1 MIALNY
7 HQVTEQ
13 KNDSIYT
20 ISPRVLARH
29 LAGIQNHRMNIAGV
43 DDVLHAKQDD
53 TLIMLHF
60 DDGTSDHFDEVFPLL
75 ESNNAKG
82 VFFISAAK
90 INQPGYLTQE
100 QVKRLADAGH
110 NIECHGNSHRR
121 MDRMSREE
129 LNNELTISIQK
140 IKEWTGRAPRI
151 LAPPG
156 GYCSRQ
162 VTRAGR
168 THGLEIIR
176 TMRWNTNDIPLNGN
190 IDCLVVTRTTS
201 DSQFTDWLHGKG
213 IIYLRVA
220 FLFKQ
225 VLRTILPFQLYL
237 KIRESLSKRISQT

>member
-13 KNDSIYT
+13 KTGSIYT
-20 ISPRVLARH
+20 ISPRLLARH
-29 LAGIQNHRMNIAGV
+29 LAEIQKHCMNIAGV
-43 DDVLHAKQDD
+43 DDVLQAKEDD

-100 QVKRLADAGH
+100 QVRRIADAGH
-110 NIECHGNSHRR
+110 NIECHGNSHHR

-156 GYCSRQ
+156 GYCSQHITSEARS
-162 VTRAGR
+162 
-168 THGLEIIR
+168 HGLEIIR
-176 TMRWNTNDIPLNGN
+176 TMRWNTNNIPLNGSIN
-190 IDCLVVTRTTS
+190 CLVVTSMTS
-201 DSQFTDWLHGKG
+201 DSQFSDWLHGKG
-213 IIYLRVA
+213 IIFLRIV
-220 FLFKQ
+220 FWLKQ
-225 VLRTILPFQLYL
+225 ILRTILPFQLYL
-237 KIRESLSKRISQT
+237 IIRQNLSKRISQA